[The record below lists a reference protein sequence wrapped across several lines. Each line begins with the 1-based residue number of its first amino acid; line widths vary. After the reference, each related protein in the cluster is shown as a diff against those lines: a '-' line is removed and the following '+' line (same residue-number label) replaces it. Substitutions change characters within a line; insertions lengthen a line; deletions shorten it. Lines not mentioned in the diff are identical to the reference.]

1 MPTTVSAP
9 ETLSET
15 RTQTREL
22 LLQTALSMLEQGWF
36 PSITE
41 LANASGV
48 SRATAYRY
56 FPSQAAL
63 VSTVVDESLGPV
75 LQWQPTSTSVEARV
89 NELLDFAYPRMEQH
103 EGALRAALQVA
114 LHQWANERARRAQ
127 DEPKY
132 RRGNRRRLL
141 TLAVEPMV
149 RAGVDP
155 AVAERLAQALSLLYG
170 TEAMVVLKDIW
181 GLDFRQFMN
190 VIKWMSSALVRATL
204 AQAGGAAGAGGGAE
218 AGAGGAAAFYV
229 LRAEVEQ
236 MSDSALQETAQ
247 RLLPLAVMD
256 IVGRDS
262 DGDDGDGGGGRIA
275 AVRPHDELLTY
286 IVRDETGKL
295 LLRSHDANARLF
307 PKNLKA
313 GFARTAT
320 HRVYAETVLQGTV
333 TLLIAEP
340 LATRRRAEVQAAFAV
355 VRPLALFLPVGL
367 LGIWL
372 IVRSGLTPIRR
383 FCGAIAA
390 RGRND
395 LTPLDK
401 GGLPAEIAPVA
412 DAVTE
417 LMARLDR
424 ALAAERSF
432 TANSAHELRTPI
444 AAALAQT
451 QRLIAEAPAEPL
463 RERARRV
470 EGALHTLSRVSEQ
483 LMQLAKAEDGRVL
496 ADTPQDLR
504 PVLALVVDDFRRGAR
519 DRAIALELPDTA
531 VTSRIDP
538 DAFAIVVRN
547 LVENA
552 LKHGAAAEP
561 VRVALSAAGALSVT
575 NRGPVLA
582 AAELERLTKPFERG
596 ATAAKGSG
604 LGLAIVDAIAKGA
617 GASFTLRS
625 PAPGVTDGVQAR
637 VDGLACGGGPAA
649 KG

>member
-1 MPTTVSAP
+1 MLRSLQGR
-9 ETLSET
+9 LS
-15 RTQTREL
+15 
-22 LLQTALSMLEQGWF
+22 
-36 PSITE
+36 
-41 LANASGV
+41 
-48 SRATAYRY
+48 
-56 FPSQAAL
+56 AAL
-63 VSTVVDESLGPV
+63 VAGL
-75 LQWQPTSTSVEARV
+75 
-89 NELLDFAYPRMEQH
+89 
-103 EGALRAALQVA
+103 VA
-114 LHQWANERARRAQ
+114 L
-127 DEPKY
+127 
-132 RRGNRRRLL
+132 
-141 TLAVEPMV
+141 
-149 RAGVDP
+149 
-155 AVAERLAQALSLLYG
+155 
-170 TEAMVVLKDIW
+170 
-181 GLDFRQFMN
+181 
-190 VIKWMSSALVRATL
+190 SA
-204 AQAGGAAGAGGGAE
+204 
-218 AGAGGAAAFYV
+218 AGGAAAFYV

-432 TANSAHELRTPI
+432 AANSAHELRTPI

-451 QRLIAEAPAEPL
+451 QRLIAEASAEPL

-649 KG
+649 KGGAGMGERARRGAARSRAPPPKRIPQRRAARRGQIRARHPRPFPVAIPIAIPVASPAARPAGAPLTGCCRVRRVPGRDTRSAGICRRGDPDLGRRRHAAIRRDRPSARGRSGKRRRGGSRSAG

>member
-1 MPTTVSAP
+1 MLRSLQGR
-9 ETLSET
+9 LS
-15 RTQTREL
+15 
-22 LLQTALSMLEQGWF
+22 
-36 PSITE
+36 
-41 LANASGV
+41 
-48 SRATAYRY
+48 
-56 FPSQAAL
+56 AAL
-63 VSTVVDESLGPV
+63 VAGL
-75 LQWQPTSTSVEARV
+75 
-89 NELLDFAYPRMEQH
+89 
-103 EGALRAALQVA
+103 VA
-114 LHQWANERARRAQ
+114 L
-127 DEPKY
+127 
-132 RRGNRRRLL
+132 
-141 TLAVEPMV
+141 
-149 RAGVDP
+149 
-155 AVAERLAQALSLLYG
+155 
-170 TEAMVVLKDIW
+170 
-181 GLDFRQFMN
+181 
-190 VIKWMSSALVRATL
+190 SA
-204 AQAGGAAGAGGGAE
+204 
-218 AGAGGAAAFYV
+218 AGGAAAFYV

-262 DGDDGDGGGGRIA
+262 DGDDGDGGGGGRIA

-286 IVRDETGKL
+286 IVRDETGRL

-432 TANSAHELRTPI
+432 AANSAHELRTPI

-604 LGLAIVDAIAKGA
+604 LGLAIVDAIATGA

>member
-1 MPTTVSAP
+1 MLRSLQGR
-9 ETLSET
+9 LS
-15 RTQTREL
+15 
-22 LLQTALSMLEQGWF
+22 
-36 PSITE
+36 
-41 LANASGV
+41 
-48 SRATAYRY
+48 
-56 FPSQAAL
+56 AAL
-63 VSTVVDESLGPV
+63 VAGL
-75 LQWQPTSTSVEARV
+75 
-89 NELLDFAYPRMEQH
+89 
-103 EGALRAALQVA
+103 VA
-114 LHQWANERARRAQ
+114 L
-127 DEPKY
+127 
-132 RRGNRRRLL
+132 
-141 TLAVEPMV
+141 
-149 RAGVDP
+149 
-155 AVAERLAQALSLLYG
+155 
-170 TEAMVVLKDIW
+170 
-181 GLDFRQFMN
+181 
-190 VIKWMSSALVRATL
+190 SA
-204 AQAGGAAGAGGGAE
+204 
-218 AGAGGAAAFYV
+218 AGGAAAFYV

-295 LLRSHDANARLF
+295 LLRSHDANAGLF

-504 PVLALVVDDFRRGAR
+504 PVLALVVDDFRRGA
-519 DRAIALELPDTA
+519 
-531 VTSRIDP
+531 
-538 DAFAIVVRN
+538 
-547 LVENA
+547 
-552 LKHGAAAEP
+552 G
-561 VRVALSAAGALSVT
+561 G
-575 NRGPVLA
+575 G
-582 AAELERLTKPFERG
+582 G
-596 ATAAKGSG
+596 GG
-604 LGLAIVDAIAKGA
+604 GGGGGA
-617 GASFTLRS
+617 G
-625 PAPGVTDGVQAR
+625 
-637 VDGLACGGGPAA
+637 GGGGGAP
-649 KG
+649 

>member
-1 MPTTVSAP
+1 MLRSLQGR
-9 ETLSET
+9 LS
-15 RTQTREL
+15 
-22 LLQTALSMLEQGWF
+22 
-36 PSITE
+36 
-41 LANASGV
+41 
-48 SRATAYRY
+48 
-56 FPSQAAL
+56 AAL
-63 VSTVVDESLGPV
+63 VAGL
-75 LQWQPTSTSVEARV
+75 
-89 NELLDFAYPRMEQH
+89 
-103 EGALRAALQVA
+103 VA
-114 LHQWANERARRAQ
+114 L
-127 DEPKY
+127 
-132 RRGNRRRLL
+132 
-141 TLAVEPMV
+141 
-149 RAGVDP
+149 
-155 AVAERLAQALSLLYG
+155 
-170 TEAMVVLKDIW
+170 
-181 GLDFRQFMN
+181 
-190 VIKWMSSALVRATL
+190 SA
-204 AQAGGAAGAGGGAE
+204 
-218 AGAGGAAAFYV
+218 AGGAAAFYV

-286 IVRDETGKL
+286 IVRDETGRL
-295 LLRSHDANARLF
+295 LLRSHDANAGLF

-390 RGRND
+390 RGSND

-401 GGLPAEIAPVA
+401 G
-412 DAVTE
+412 
-417 LMARLDR
+417 
-424 ALAAERSF
+424 AAGRD
-432 TANSAHELRTPI
+432 
-444 AAALAQT
+444 
-451 QRLIAEAPAEPL
+451 
-463 RERARRV
+463 RARRRCGHRADGAARSRARGRAQLHREQRARAAHADRRGARADAAADRRGARRAV
-470 EGALHTLSRVSEQ
+470 ARARAAGRGALHTLSRVSEQ

-604 LGLAIVDAIAKGA
+604 LGLAIVDAIATGA

>member
-1 MPTTVSAP
+1 MPRS
-9 ETLSET
+9 
-15 RTQTREL
+15 
-22 LLQTALSMLEQGWF
+22 LQGR
-36 PSITE
+36 
-41 LANASGV
+41 LA
-48 SRATAYRY
+48 
-56 FPSQAAL
+56 AAL
-63 VSTVVDESLGPV
+63 VAGFVVFSLA
-75 LQWQPTSTSVEARV
+75 T
-89 NELLDFAYPRMEQH
+89 
-103 EGALRAALQVA
+103 
-114 LHQWANERARRAQ
+114 
-127 DEPKY
+127 
-132 RRGNRRRLL
+132 
-141 TLAVEPMV
+141 
-149 RAGVDP
+149 
-155 AVAERLAQALSLLYG
+155 G
-170 TEAMVVLKDIW
+170 T
-181 GLDFRQFMN
+181 
-190 VIKWMSSALVRATL
+190 
-204 AQAGGAAGAGGGAE
+204 
-218 AGAGGAAAFYV
+218 AAFYV
-229 LRAEVEQ
+229 LRAEVER

-262 DGDDGDGGGGRIA
+262 DGDDGDGDGGARIA
-275 AVRPHDELLTY
+275 EVRAHDELLTY
-286 IVRDETGKL
+286 VVRDETGKL
-295 LLRSHDANARLF
+295 LLRSHDADASIF

-313 GFARTAT
+313 GFASTAT

-340 LATRRRAEVQAAFAV
+340 LATRRRAEVRAAFAV
-355 VRPLALFLPVGL
+355 VRPLALFLPAGL
-367 LGIWL
+367 FGIWL

-383 FCGAIAA
+383 FCDAIAA

-401 GGLPAEIAPVA
+401 SGLPTEIAPVA

-451 QRLIAEAPAEPL
+451 QRLIAEAPSDPL
-463 RERARRV
+463 RERAQRV

-504 PVLALVVDDFRRGAR
+504 PVLALVVDDFRRVAR
-519 DRAIALELPDTA
+519 DRAIALDLPGAA

-552 LKHGAAAEP
+552 LKHGATTEP
-561 VRVALSAAGALSVT
+561 VQVVLSAAGALSVT

-617 GASFTLRS
+617 GASFALRS
-625 PAPGVTDGVQAR
+625 PAPGAADGVQAV
-637 VDGLACGGGPAA
+637 VDGLALGGDRGAHA
-649 KG
+649 

>member
-1 MPTTVSAP
+1 MLRSLQGR
-9 ETLSET
+9 LS
-15 RTQTREL
+15 
-22 LLQTALSMLEQGWF
+22 
-36 PSITE
+36 
-41 LANASGV
+41 
-48 SRATAYRY
+48 
-56 FPSQAAL
+56 AAL
-63 VSTVVDESLGPV
+63 VAGL
-75 LQWQPTSTSVEARV
+75 
-89 NELLDFAYPRMEQH
+89 
-103 EGALRAALQVA
+103 VA
-114 LHQWANERARRAQ
+114 L
-127 DEPKY
+127 
-132 RRGNRRRLL
+132 
-141 TLAVEPMV
+141 
-149 RAGVDP
+149 
-155 AVAERLAQALSLLYG
+155 
-170 TEAMVVLKDIW
+170 
-181 GLDFRQFMN
+181 
-190 VIKWMSSALVRATL
+190 SA
-204 AQAGGAAGAGGGAE
+204 
-218 AGAGGAAAFYV
+218 AGGAAAFYV

-262 DGDDGDGGGGRIA
+262 DGDDGDDGDGGDGGGGGRIA

-552 LKHGAAAEP
+552 LKHDAAEP